1 MNQPMNA
8 RQIDRAERSPRSI
21 SMPALAVLSLL
32 AGLVSAPLAAAARS
46 ATTAGS
52 TTTAATQLS
61 GHSASCPRPT
71 APSVASGSAP
81 APTVRYPHAT
91 VTVNAHTVTVKAL
104 VDTHG
109 ESAAVF
115 VRFGESPGYAR
126 CGVGMRLAGR
136 RGQTHVS
143 MSLGALTPRATY
155 HFELGASA
163 AGATTY
169 GQPETFTAPGPL
181 TIPGGVSV
189 GPLKL
194 GGATR
199 AQAIRRLD
207 GFLAAP
213 LRFTFEDVY
222 WSAPRARL
230 GAEID
235 SATTIA
241 RALAARPG
249 SRLRLELSID
259 HQRLRSYLNGV
270 NTRFEHP
277 ASAASVHLVGT
288 RAVVARGRP
297 TVEVDINRMARAVQ
311 TALASGLN
319 ERLRLIV
326 EPTPTGLSAAAKAV
340 VVRLGSQTLTAYL
353 NGKAVLKTPITTGR
367 AALPTPVGSYRVIFR
382 ASPFVFN
389 SPWPEGSPFWYPP
402 TPVNWAMDFYG
413 GDFLHDDPGE
423 PSDAFGEGS
432 EYGPYASHGC
442 VHVPHDAMAF
452 LYHWLPVGAQVVVS
466 ED

>member
-1 MNQPMNA
+1 MKA
-8 RQIDRAERSPRSI
+8 RRTDRAGRSSGLPSI
-21 SMPALAVLSLL
+21 CGPAALALL
-32 AGLVSAPLAAAARS
+32 AGLLSAPLATAAGQAARADGATIAAAR
-46 ATTAGS
+46 
-52 TTTAATQLS
+52 LS
-61 GHSASCPRPT
+61 GHSASCPPAAT
-71 APSVASGSAP
+71 PSVASASAP
-81 APTVRYPHAT
+81 APTVRYPT
-91 VTVNAHTVTVKAL
+91 VTVNAGTVTVQAL
-104 VDTHG
+104 VDAHG
-109 ESAAVF
+109 EPASVF

-126 CGVGMRLAGR
+126 CSAAMRLPGR
-136 RGQTHVS
+136 KGQTRVS
-143 MSLGALTPRATY
+143 MSLSALIPRATY

-169 GQPETFTAPGPL
+169 GRPETFTAPPA
-181 TIPGGVSV
+181 TIPAGVRV
-189 GPLKL
+189 GPLEL

-199 AQAIRRLD
+199 TEAVRRLD
-207 GFLAAP
+207 AFLAAP
-213 LRFTFEDVY
+213 LRFAFENVY
-222 WSAPRARL
+222 WRAPRALL

-235 SATTIA
+235 APATIA

-249 SRLRLELSID
+249 SHLRLELSID
-259 HQRLRSYLNGV
+259 HERLRTYLDGV
-270 NTRFEHP
+270 NSRFAHP
-277 ASAASVHLVGT
+277 AGAASVHLVGT
-288 RAVVARGRP
+288 RAIVAPGRP
-297 TVEVDINRMARAVQ
+297 SVDVDIKRMAAAVQ
-311 TALASGLN
+311 TALLSGVS

-326 EPTPTGLSAAAKAV
+326 EPTPTGQPTAAKAV

-353 NGKAVLKTPITTGR
+353 NGKAVLKTPVTTGR

-389 SPWPEGSPFWYPP
+389 SPWPAGSPFWYPP
-402 TPVNWAMDFYG
+402 TPVTWAMDFYG

-466 ED
+466 QD